1 MNNDLKKILPP
12 EFLFENNVIVLDK
25 SGSVLTIGISDK
37 NNHQIINDISFNTGY
52 QVTIKELQTDF
63 IFTKL
68 SEMFPDYA
76 EKTVVKIP
84 GKEINHNEN
93 SNIEYVNQIINSAI
107 SSKAS
112 DIHFEIS
119 EKSFRIRFRIDGYL
133 RDIST
138 MSKEKY
144 PALVSRLKIMANL
157 DIAEKRR
164 PQDGKIRHIYNSRN
178 IDIRISSLPSSFG
191 EKIVL
196 RILDKSNQVLNLN
209 SIGLNE
215 HQYKQ
220 FINRIKLPFGMILI
234 TGPTGSGKTTSLYAA
249 LNEIHSEDKNI
260 LTIEDPVEY
269 NLNGINQCQVNPD
282 IGFTFANALKT
293 FLRQDPDVIMVGE
306 IRDRETAEIA
316 IRSALTGHLVFST
329 IHTNDSV
336 SAVTRLIDMG
346 VEPFLVASAVKLII
360 AQRLVRNLCSC
371 KTDTKN
377 IDLLNKYKPAG
388 CNKCNF
394 TGFSGRTALFELF
407 SINEKI
413 SSMITSGTGA
423 IEIKN
428 ELVKN
433 GFITLRDAG
442 VEKVN
447 NGITTYEEVLRET
460 MV

>member
-1 MNNDLKKILPP
+1 MNNEIKKILSA
-12 EFLFENNVIVLDK
+12 EFSFENNVIVLEK
-25 SGSVLTIGISDK
+25 TNLTLTVGISDK
-37 NNHQIINDISFNTGY
+37 NNHKIINDISFNTGY
-52 QVTIKELQTDF
+52 QVVPKELQADL
-63 IFTKL
+63 IFSKL
-68 SEMFPDYA
+68 SEMFPEYA
-76 EKTVVKIP
+76 KKTVVKNP

-112 DIHFEIS
+112 DIHFEVS
-119 EKSFRIRFRIDGYL
+119 EKSFRIRFRIDGHL

-138 MSKEKY
+138 MPKEKF

-164 PQDGKIRHIYNSRN
+164 PQDGKIRHIYNGRN
-178 IDIRISSLPSSFG
+178 IDIRMSSLPSSFG

-196 RILDKSNQVLNLN
+196 RILDKSNQVLNLKN
-209 SIGLNE
+209 IGLNE
-215 HQYKQ
+215 VQYKK
-220 FINRIKLPFGMILI
+220 FTDRITLPFGMILI

-260 LTIEDPVEY
+260 LTIEDPIEY
-269 NLNGINQCQVNPD
+269 NLTGINQCQVNPD

-306 IRDRETAEIA
+306 IRDKETAEIA

-336 SAVTRLIDMG
+336 SAVTRLTDMG

-371 KTDTKN
+371 KKETGDSDPLK
-377 IDLLNKYKPAG
+377 KYTAEG
-388 CNKCNF
+388 CVNCNF
-394 TGFSGRTALFELF
+394 TGYSGRTALFELF

-413 SSMITSGTGA
+413 SSMITSEAGSL
-423 IEIKN
+423 EIKK
-428 ELVKN
+428 ELKNN
-433 GFITLRDAG
+433 GFITLREAG

-447 NGITTYEEVLRET
+447 HGITTYEEVLRET